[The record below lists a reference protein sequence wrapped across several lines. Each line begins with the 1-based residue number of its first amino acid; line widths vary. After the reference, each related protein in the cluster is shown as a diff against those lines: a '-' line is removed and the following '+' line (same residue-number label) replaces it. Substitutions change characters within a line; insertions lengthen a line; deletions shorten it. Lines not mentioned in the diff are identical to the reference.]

1 MGAAVSKPLS
11 ILLVEDEQP
20 LAATLTRILESAAH
34 IVTHAL
40 SGRAAVDLM
49 EDRQFDVILTDIVMP
64 DGDGLEVALAA
75 RRWQPQARIIAM
87 SGGSTRLEAGYCLQL
102 AEAVGSRH
110 TLLKPFTRE
119 QLLAAIGNSRFSPA
133 RLTPDDPRSSPGR

>member
-1 MGAAVSKPLS
+1 MC
-11 ILLVEDEQP
+11 
-20 LAATLTRILESAAH
+20 ILENAAH
-34 IVTHAL
+34 VVTHAR

-75 RRWQPQARIIAM
+75 RRWQPQARIVAM

-102 AEAVGSRH
+102 AQAVGSRQ

-119 QLLAAIGNSRFSPA
+119 QLLAAVADPKASAAGPPA
-133 RLTPDDPRSSPGR
+133 DQRSLPER